1 MANENVRKIHGP
13 KICANFIAS
22 KVLALS
28 IEIVEW
34 MDETSP
40 LLQSTEYHEY
50 RHHHPNWLS
59 SHTEICDCLQRNYN
73 GFMTMRWALA
83 RWQKATK

>member
-40 LLQSTEYHEY
+40 LLQSTE
-50 RHHHPNWLS
+50 
-59 SHTEICDCLQRNYN
+59 
-73 GFMTMRWALA
+73 
-83 RWQKATK
+83 